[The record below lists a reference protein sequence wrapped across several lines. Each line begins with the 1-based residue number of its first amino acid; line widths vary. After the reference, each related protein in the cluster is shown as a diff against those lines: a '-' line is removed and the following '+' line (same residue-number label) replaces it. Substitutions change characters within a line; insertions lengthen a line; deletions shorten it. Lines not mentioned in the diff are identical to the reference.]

1 MHPLCLNKDAKEIT
15 MNTQTQTHDTQIF
28 SAMVEIL
35 ISSGLGE
42 EDYGLGK
49 PNKRYDQTRYEE
61 LASVMNRIGFSNRA
75 GQPLNRNALKQVVHR
90 VRQKEDL
97 FDTFIPDWDK
107 FRDSRYTPDIP
118 DTPTD
123 RNATQ
128 CLVRGVTVQRKDKKI
143 CSSDCVKVYQDHKDA
158 PHDSM
163 FPTIFHQMKYEEILS
178 KINH

>member
-1 MHPLCLNKDAKEIT
+1 

-49 PNKRYDQTRYEE
+49 PDQRYDQTRYEE
-61 LASVMNRIGFSNRA
+61 LASVMNQRGFSNRA
-75 GQPLNRNALKQVVHR
+75 GRPLNRNALKQVVHR

-97 FDTFIPDWDK
+97 MDKLKPDWEL
-107 FRDSRYTPDIP
+107 FRDTGYTPDTP
-118 DTPTD
+118 DTPREQHKPD
-123 RNATQ
+123 
-128 CLVRGVTVQRKDKKI
+128 CLVCGVTIQRKGKKI
-143 CSSDCVKVYQDHKDA
+143 CSSDCVKVYQEHKDA
-158 PHDSM
+158 PHDSK
-163 FPTIFHQMKYEEILS
+163 FPTIFHQMRYQDSLS

>member
-1 MHPLCLNKDAKEIT
+1 
-15 MNTQTQTHDTQIF
+15 MNTQTKSKDTQIF

-42 EDYGLGK
+42 EDYGLRK
-49 PNKRYDQTRYEE
+49 
-61 LASVMNRIGFSNRA
+61 
-75 GQPLNRNALKQVVHR
+75 
-90 VRQKEDL
+90 
-97 FDTFIPDWDK
+97 WDK
-107 FRDSRYTPDIP
+107 FRDSGYTPDTP

-128 CLVRGVTVQRKDKKI
+128 CLVCGVAVQRKDKKI

-158 PHDSM
+158 PCDPL
-163 FPTIFHQMKYEEILS
+163 FPTIFHQMKYEETLS